1 MDIITWVVTL
11 AGAACLTVSF
21 MQIVEVLE
29 R

>member
-1 MDIITWVVTL
+1 MDTITWIVTL
-11 AGAACLTVSF
+11 AGAAFLTVSF